1 MSLWRHYS
9 RVPDPILSEPRGTR
23 LERQLHPTYRFP
35 AIPNSPP
42 GEKPFRSLNLLR
54 SLPVMDSSIV
64 SPSVALAAVLSG
76 ALILLFSAALIHLLL
91 LRRKAK
97 RQARAASRR
106 LIALDGHGATTTS
119 QSDSDLGSLEAAE
132 GGGGGA
138 EEEKGSSGSRL
149 SLNLT
154 PNQPIFV
161 DVDVYGGGATGAW
174 GGGGLQLILTPPTPR
189 RVNREIP

>member
-1 MSLWRHYS
+1 M
-9 RVPDPILSEPRGTR
+9 PDLILSGPRGIQA
-23 LERQLHPTYRFP
+23 EGHFGLHPSLNLPLP

-42 GEKPFRSLNLLR
+42 GEKHFRSLNLLR

-64 SPSVALAAVLSG
+64 SPSVALAGVLSG
-76 ALILLFSAALIHLLL
+76 ALIVLFSAALIHLLL

-97 RQARAASRR
+97 QQARASRR
-106 LIALDGHGATTTS
+106 LIALDGHGATAS

-132 GGGGGA
+132 EGGA
-138 EEEKGSSGSRL
+138 EEEKGSRL

-161 DVDVYGGGATGAW
+161 DVDVEAVYGGGNGGAR
-174 GGGGLQLILTPPTPR
+174 GGGGAQAGLQLILTPPTPR
-189 RVNREIP
+189 RANREIP

>member
-1 MSLWRHYS
+1 
-9 RVPDPILSEPRGTR
+9 
-23 LERQLHPTYRFP
+23 
-35 AIPNSPP
+35 
-42 GEKPFRSLNLLR
+42 
-54 SLPVMDSSIV
+54 MDSSIV
-64 SPSVALAAVLSG
+64 SPCEFHAGWPAGGPQESVRDLPWLTFGTSTFHTAVALAGVLSG
-76 ALILLFSAALIHLLL
+76 ALIVLFGAALIHLLL

-97 RQARAASRR
+97 QQARASSRR

-132 GGGGGA
+132 GGA
-138 EEEKGSSGSRL
+138 EEEKGGSRL

-161 DVDVYGGGATGAW
+161 DVEAVYGSGGAGARGGGGGGAQA
-174 GGGGLQLILTPPTPR
+174 GLQLILTPPTPR